1 MMETTPPI
9 ATVALCKTYGALR
22 RSRRVEALRGLD
34 LEVRAGEIFGL
45 LGPNGAGKTTLVKIL
60 LGICLGSSGEAR
72 LLGRPVGDPEAR
84 RGVGYLPEN
93 LRLPD
98 FLDAVG
104 ALEFLGRLSGM
115 PAADR
120 RTAIPAV
127 LAQVGL
133 ADRSKSKVA
142 TFSKGMLQRLGLAQA
157 LLHRP
162 RLVVLDEPTDGV
174 DPIGRKE
181 IRDVLLQMRESGT
194 TVFLNSHLLSEVE
207 RVCDRV
213 AILDRGK
220 ILRVGGVEELT
231 RQGNRYRIAVEGD
244 AAKALAALGDL
255 PGTAV
260 VEGGVE
266 FDADT
271 AAAMNVAIDR
281 LRAAG
286 FVLREVRPLAT
297 SLEDVFIDT
306 VEHGREGGAS

>member
-34 LEVRAGEIFGL
+34 LQVRAGEIFGL

-115 PAADR
+115 PAAAR

-127 LAQVGL
+127 LEQVGL

-181 IRDVLLQMRESGT
+181 IRDVLLQMREKGT

-207 RVCDRV
+207 RICDRV
-213 AILDRGK
+213 AILDRGR
-220 ILRVGGVEELT
+220 L
-231 RQGNRYRIAVEGD
+231 IAEGT
-244 AAKALAALGDL
+244 LAD
-255 PGTAV
+255 
-260 VEGGVE
+260 
-266 FDADT
+266 
-271 AAAMNVAIDR
+271 
-281 LRAAG
+281 LRARAPG
-286 FVLREVRPLAT
+286 AA
-297 SLEDVFIDT
+297 SLEEAFVALT
-306 VEHGREGGAS
+306 HGAEDRDIEDFLGGP